1 MLNRNTISYP
11 INHELPNIPTSCF
24 PYVQFYPALPDS
36 SLISEFKGVG
46 DFLGKAIAAKV
57 TKESAAKPEYSGNG
71 LLMLEPTYKHILWKI
86 LLIGAVWFWKMAF
99 SWHANPP
106 SNKPRGGGRK
116 RNLSP
121 RLPRMHKGEL

>member
-1 MLNRNTISYP
+1 MLNRSTISYP

-71 LLMLEPTYKHILWKI
+71 LLMLEPTYKHILLENITDWGSMVLEDGLFLACESTVKQ
-86 LLIGAVWFWKMAF
+86 A
-99 SWHANPP
+99 P
-106 SNKPRGGGRK
+106 GR
-116 RNLSP
+116 R
-121 RLPRMHKGEL
+121 